1 MFDFDPAAPNV
12 TPSRYRQVALAT
24 VESLA
29 PAALH
34 RHFVGREAYLRT
46 RFIVARCNDE
56 TTLIEIDRPESDKL
70 FSVIRD
76 IRVLA
81 DAGACV
87 YIDSPSTDVGVPSQL
102 AAVAETYAS
111 PLGGYAGD
119 SGRSLRC
126 VVVEGRYCHVS
137 FLLNPSPLRI
147 RVLDIV
153 PPAPSK
159 LADQAQRVLD
169 IGEDLPPIVLIT
181 EAIDSRD
188 LLALDAP
195 ESATAEANGPIN
207 RVLLPCRVSGSD
219 LDPGVVRFLDQRPA
233 HEEWTLLGCQ
243 RSQQIHSWFYGENAP
258 MVDTCPRRFLSGAGE
273 VDALTLTR
281 CCLLQE
287 GMERRG
293 RTALVPWGS
302 SLDEVRAAMVNLA
315 ESEGFSW
322 TPT

>member
-34 RHFVGREAYLRT
+34 RHFLGREAYLRT

-56 TTLIEIDRPESDKL
+56 TALIEVDRPESDKL
-70 FSVIRD
+70 FSVITD

-81 DAGACV
+81 DARECV
-87 YIDSPSTDVGVPSQL
+87 YVDSPATDVGIPSQL

-111 PLGGYAGD
+111 PLGRYSGD
-119 SGRSLRC
+119 SGRPLRC
-126 VVVEGRYCHVS
+126 VVVEGKYCHVS

-153 PPAPSK
+153 PPGPSK

-188 LLALDAP
+188 LLTRDAA
-195 ESATAEANGPIN
+195 ESVSAEANGPIN

-219 LDPGVVRFLDQRPA
+219 LDPGAVRFLDQRPP

-258 MVDTCPRRFLSGAGE
+258 MVDTCPRRFLSGSGE
-273 VDALTLTR
+273 VDVLTLTR

-287 GMERRG
+287 GLERRG

-302 SLDEVRAAMVNLA
+302 SLNEVRTAILNLA
-315 ESEGFSW
+315 ESEGISW